1 MLLRGLRFLGAILAC
16 ALAAPAQ
23 SAERI
28 DMITLVT
35 AFDQIVLREQG
46 RVAKWTRGAAPLSLK
61 VTASFGAAELN
72 ALETSLLAISTH
84 TDLFIRRD
92 DTVEHP
98 DFLIEWSLDLGSP
111 FAGAHNVGR
120 TRSSFALLDGEL
132 TGAHI
137 LILRDWTRGDAHRID
152 RTMPHELLHA
162 IGFHGHSVSFDSV
175 MTLGG
180 AGHGLSRWDQLFL
193 RVLYD
198 PRLAVGMPRIFAL
211 PVACA
216 LLHERLVAEGNAEIA
231 DLNRAGAHPYCN
243 RLAGQPLA
251 VNENEALRL
260 AWAYLK
266 GLGTAR
272 NIPEAEK
279 WARLAATHGDPD
291 AAYVL
296 HEIGIFSR
304 DNP

>member
-1 MLLRGLRFLGAILAC
+1 MSLRGLIFLSAILAC
-16 ALAAPAQ
+16 ALTTPAR
-23 SAERI
+23 SAEPI
-28 DMITLVT
+28 DMMALVT

-61 VTASFGAAELN
+61 VTASFGTAELN
-72 ALETSLLAISTH
+72 ALETSLVTISRH
-84 TDLFIRRD
+84 AGLVIHRE

-98 DFLIEWSLDLGSP
+98 DFLVEWSADLGSS

-120 TRSSFALLDGEL
+120 TRSSFSLLDGEL

-137 LILRDWTRGDAHRID
+137 LILRDWNRGDAQRID

-162 IGFHGHSVSFDSV
+162 VGFHGHSESFDSV

-180 AGHGLSRWDQLFL
+180 TGYGLSRWDELFL

-198 PRLAVGMPRIFAL
+198 PRLPVGTPRIFAL
-211 PVACA
+211 PIVCT
-216 LLHERLVAEGNAEIA
+216 LLHDRLIA
-231 DLNRAGAHPYCN
+231 DGNTEIVNLNRTGAHPFC
-243 RLAGQPLA
+243 RQLAGQPLA
-251 VNENEALRL
+251 ANADDALRL

-266 GLGTAR
+266 GLGTERSIA
-272 NIPEAEK
+272 EAEK
-279 WARLAATHGDPD
+279 WARLAAAHGDPD

-296 HEIGIFSR
+296 HEIGTESR
-304 DNP
+304 GKP